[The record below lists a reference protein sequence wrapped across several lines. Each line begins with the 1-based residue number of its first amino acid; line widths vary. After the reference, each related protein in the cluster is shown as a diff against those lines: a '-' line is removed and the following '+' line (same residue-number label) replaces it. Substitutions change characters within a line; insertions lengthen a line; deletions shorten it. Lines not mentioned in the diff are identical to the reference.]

1 MSRKVCTP
9 VSVTLF
15 VGAVLG
21 LSMLGASELRAQGL
35 TETGEELRGDRE
47 ETVELDGY
55 FRGRGTGLYN
65 LDLDRGPTPSGQ
77 YLYPLPLSN
86 PSSPWLTY
94 ADMRLRTDLSV
105 YPENSQVGVHLR
117 VDVLDNLAF
126 GDTPRHTPLTTTSQR
141 PPGFEDALR
150 IKRAYGQALT
160 PFGLLAVGRMGAHWG
175 LGMLANSGD
184 CRDCNSGDAADRV
197 AFMMPIADHL
207 FAVAYDFAYRGPTAD
222 HVRRGR
228 SLDLDPADE
237 VRTAT
242 FAFSKYRRKWVRDRR
257 RRAGRSTVDYGAYIS
272 HRWQRRDVPGNYLE
286 TSDEVD
292 LDPSQS
298 VYRGFKALAIDWW
311 IRWIH
316 PDFRFELEAAYLGA
330 RIEEPSLVPGVRLDE
345 PLTSRQFGAAME
357 TNFGELSSPIKGGLD
372 AGFASGDEAP
382 GFGASPG
389 FQGQMGEPGDL
400 RGAQASP
407 PDDLQANNFKFHP
420 DYRIDQILFHEII
433 GTVTDA
439 AYLRPHI
446 QWLIAD
452 MGPSMLH
459 ASIAA
464 PISWAV
470 MQESTPGGA
479 SPLGLEVDPS
489 IGYRNER
496 GFQLVF
502 DYGVLF
508 PFEGLHAREGNVG
521 ASPAQL
527 FKLTAMYEF

>member
-1 MSRKVCTP
+1 MIRRVCLQILLAVVFGTALGVTPPGGSR
-9 VSVTLF
+9 
-15 VGAVLG
+15 AY
-21 LSMLGASELRAQGL
+21 AQGL
-35 TETGEELRGDRE
+35 TETGEKLRGDRD
-47 ETVELDGY
+47 ETIELDGY

-86 PSSPWLTY
+86 PASPWLTH

-105 YPENSQVGVHLR
+105 YPQNSQVGVHLR

-141 PPGFEDALR
+141 PPGLEDALR

-160 PFGLLAVGRMGAHWG
+160 PFGLLAIGRMGAHWG

-184 CRDCNSGDAADRV
+184 CRDCNSGDAADRI
-197 AFMMPIADHL
+197 AFMTPIADHL
-207 FAVAYDFAYRGPTAD
+207 WALAYDLAYRGPTVD
-222 HVRRGR
+222 HARRGR

-237 VRTAT
+237 VRTLT
-242 FAFSKYRRKWVRDRR
+242 FAVSKYRRKWVRDRR
-257 RRAGRSTVDYGAYIS
+257 RKAGRATVDYGAYVS
-272 HRWQRRDVPGNYLE
+272 HRWQRRDVPSEYVE
-286 TSDEVD
+286 TEDD
-292 LDPSQS
+292 PQLDPSQS
-298 VYRGFKALAIDWW
+298 IHRGFQALAIDWW
-311 IRWIH
+311 VRWVH
-316 PDFRFELEAAYLGA
+316 PYVRFELEAAYLGA

-357 TNFGELSSPIKGGLD
+357 TDFGHWKSRLKGGLD

-389 FQGQMGEPGDL
+389 YRGERGEPGDL

-407 PDDLQANNFKFHP
+407 PEDLQANNFTFHP

-439 AYLRPHI
+439 AYLRPHV
-446 QWLIAD
+446 QWLVAD
-452 MGPSMLH
+452 MGPSSVE
-459 ASIAA
+459 ASVAA

-470 MQESTPGGA
+470 MEESTPGGE
-479 SPLGLEVDPS
+479 SPLGLEIDPS

-508 PFEGLHAREGNVG
+508 PFAGLHARDESVG

-527 FKLTAMYEF
+527 LKLTALYEF